1 MKRNFLDTLDM
12 DTLLDDANQT
22 ADDII
27 YALSIGDNENAKRLK
42 TILDQYVNAITKRI
56 K

>member
-22 ADDII
+22 ADDVL
-27 YALSIGDNENAKRLK
+27 YAISIGDTENAERLK
-42 TILDQYVNAITKRI
+42 SILDQYTAAILRRVR
-56 K
+56 